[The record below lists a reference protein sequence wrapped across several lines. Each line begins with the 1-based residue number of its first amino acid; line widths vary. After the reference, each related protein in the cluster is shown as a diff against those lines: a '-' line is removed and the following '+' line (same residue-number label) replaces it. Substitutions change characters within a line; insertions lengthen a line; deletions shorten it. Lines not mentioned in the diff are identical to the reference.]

1 MTEPARAR
9 AVWPPAG
16 TTSGDAP
23 VGLAGLD
30 EGVRITGGRCH
41 SIEHIDT
48 KTKELMA
55 LAIGIAIHCGGC
67 ITYHTKMAHQHGA
80 TKREIL
86 EIVALAVLH
95 GRRAGSR
102 LLCRCGA
109 CI

>member
-1 MTEPARAR
+1 MLVPFGH
-9 AVWPPAG
+9 PPG
-16 TTSGDAP
+16 QRSGDAP
-23 VGLAGLD
+23 AGLAGLD
-30 EGVRITGGRCH
+30 EGVRITGAAATA
-41 SIEHIDT
+41 SNTIDT

-86 EIVALAVLH
+86 ETVALAVLH